1 MNQTD
6 RSPGFAA
13 VVPDGAEPAA
23 VCSASQFGTA
33 GFGALK
39 RSALQVAAL
48 DRIREWTR
56 ERFALPQDAAILV
69 AEVACGLPGCPPL
82 ETAVAFWT
90 AGDTRHQFKIFKP
103 AHQVTKDDLPFAW
116 LKEALAVTDGFGCA
130 CC

>member
-6 RSPGFAA
+6 RAGFSGS
-13 VVPDGAEPAA
+13 VPDGAEGTAA
-23 VCSASQFGTA
+23 PPMSQFGIA
-33 GFGALK
+33 GFGASR
-39 RSALQVAAL
+39 RSALQLAAL

-56 ERFALPQDAAILV
+56 ERFSLPHDAAILV

-90 AGDTRHQFKIFKP
+90 AGDTRHQFKVFKP
-103 AHQVTKDDLPFAW
+103 AQQVTENDLPFAW
-116 LKEALAVTDGFGCA
+116 LKEALAANDGFGCG